1 MNEGRRNSIESLKNL
16 YTVVIGVGLSLSAV
30 QLVNRPEG
38 ITSIPPHEFLLF
50 LAFISTLVPFY
61 HGALRHLDD
70 AYLENDNLH
79 IRDGALIID
88 VLLLLAHG
96 MVFLILAL
104 LLHNPNQFAWV
115 LIALIVVDVLWGISA
130 HLGFSSRSDHGAEG
144 KWTMI
149 NVIFVISVGG
159 ALLFFD
165 IGLKP
170 DADATKV
177 AAFVLAACFLRTLV
191 DYRTCWSFYFPSDGP
206 RES

>member
-1 MNEGRRNSIESLKNL
+1 MNDGRRNSIESLKNL
-16 YTVVIGVGLSLSAV
+16 YTVVIGVALSLSAV

-38 ITSIPPHEFLLF
+38 ITSIPAHECLLF
-50 LAFISTLVPFY
+50 LAFIFTLIPFY

-70 AYLENDNLH
+70 AYLENDNPY

-115 LIALIVVDVLWGISA
+115 LVALIVVDVLWGVGA
-130 HLGFSSRSDHGAEG
+130 HLGFSSQSGHGAEG
-144 KWTMI
+144 KWTLI
-149 NVIFVISVGG
+149 NVIFVIGVGG
-159 ALLFFD
+159 ALLGFD

-170 DADATKV
+170 DTDPAKV
-177 AAFVLAACFLRTLV
+177 SAFVLAACFLRTLV
-191 DYRTCWSFYFPSDGP
+191 DYGKCWGFYFPPDAP
-206 RES
+206 KKA